1 MSTLT
6 KPLSAARAARSFL
19 RAAPAG
25 ALAAAAVLAPGAAH
39 TQTLA
44 RQVQRAPDGVVRFQ
58 YDAAPGVF
66 GAEDD
71 VIIIRRDGGVSFMRG
86 SSSRSHWNR
95 LGDLDDCACRSGP
108 VRVALRKDGGVF
120 RELDMAVGGD
130 GPAMSGAE
138 TDLGAVAPQ
147 DAADYLLTLAAE
159 ARERVA
165 RDAIVAAT
173 LGDDVTLWPG
183 LVRLARNHGVDQD
196 VRENAIFWL
205 GQEAGDQVVGELQGL
220 ALDDEEEIDVRKRA
234 IFSLSQHEGGD
245 VVTTL
250 IDLARSERLDP
261 RLRKHAMF
269 WLAQHDDERVIDF
282 FERILSG

>member
-1 MSTLT
+1 M
-6 KPLSAARAARSFL
+6 KPRHAARAARSFL
-19 RAAPAG
+19 RAAPVWAMAAFLAITPDG
-25 ALAAAAVLAPGAAH
+25 AFA
-39 TQTLA
+39 QTLA
-44 RQVQRAPDGVVRFQ
+44 RQVERARDGVVRFQ

-66 GAEDD
+66 GADDD
-71 VIIIRRDGGVSFMRG
+71 VIIIRRNGGISFMHG
-86 SSSRSHWNR
+86 SSRGNWSRYR
-95 LGDLDDCACRSGP
+95 DLDEGDCACRSGP
-108 VRVALRKDGGVF
+108 VRIALRKEDGAI

-130 GPAMSGAE
+130 GPAMRGAE

-147 DAADYLLTLAAE
+147 EAADYLLVLAAE

-165 RDAIVAAT
+165 KDAITAAT
-173 LGDDVTLWPG
+173 LGNGVTLWPG

-205 GQEAGDQVVGELQGL
+205 GQEAGEQVVGELQGL
-220 ALDDEEEIDVRKRA
+220 ALDDDEEIDIRKRA

-250 IDLARSERLDP
+250 MDLARSERLDP

-269 WLAQHDDERVIDF
+269 WLAQQDDERVIDF
-282 FERILSG
+282 FEGILSG